1 LIIKILIKL
10 ILIFILFYFILQILK
25 TKTIF
30 QYECISRDN
39 INNKKLNIL
48 RDILINAMIK
58 KFKAIVLVWKIISI
72 IFLF

>member
-58 KFKAIVLVWKIISI
+58 KFKAIVLV
-72 IFLF
+72 